1 MDSNDDVTKL
11 SKKEYYK
18 NYQNQHRDK
27 IREINRRY
35 YNNKVVNEDYRLE
48 LNRKTLENRHN
59 RLIRNGLEIKP
70 RGRPRKNE

>member
-1 MDSNDDVTKL
+1 MIDIMESIKL
-11 SKKEYYK
+11 TKKEYYRA
-18 NYQNQHRDK
+18 YQNKNRNE
-27 IREINRRY
+27 IRENCRRY
-35 YNNKVVNEDYRLE
+35 YKNKVVNEDYRLE

>member
-1 MDSNDDVTKL
+1 MNSNDDAIKL
-11 SKKEYYK
+11 TKKEYYRA
-18 NYQNQHRDK
+18 YQNKNRNK
-27 IREINRRY
+27 IREYCRRY
-35 YNNKVVNEDYRLE
+35 YKNKVIDEGYRLE

>member
-1 MDSNDDVTKL
+1 MESIKL
-11 SKKEYYK
+11 TKKEYYRAYLNK
-18 NYQNQHRDK
+18 NRNE
-27 IREINRRY
+27 IRENCRRY
-35 YNNKVVNEDYRLE
+35 YKNKVVNEDYRLE

>member
-1 MDSNDDVTKL
+1 MESIKL
-11 SKKEYYK
+11 TKKEYYRA
-18 NYQNQHRDK
+18 YQNKNRNEIRK
-27 IREINRRY
+27 ICRRY
-35 YNNKVVNEDYRLE
+35 YENKVVNEDYRLE

>member
-1 MDSNDDVTKL
+1 MDNNNNTIKL

-27 IREINRRY
+27 IRENCRRY
-35 YNNKVVNEDYRLE
+35 YQNKVVDDVYRLE